1 MASNVQVGDQ
11 VYVCRSRLPTVNDQ
25 TKAFYKS
32 EVTGRQN
39 RSVSVRLP
47 DGTNSDFVST
57 KFVHHRVGVAVLAI
71 GDIDSESALL
81 DPLAKT
87 VLQYCRLLFGDDDY
101 VRFIKL
107 RTDAELN
114 LVCEKHLLSP
124 YEHIVILGHGTKEG
138 ALCGAVGNI
147 TVDRLREI
155 FEQHT
160 PSPWDFAFLCCYLGR
175 NAFAQTFSSSP
186 VCQSLVAPFN
196 AVHGAVS
203 AQFVQTYLIKY
214 LLEGETTAVAHRHAS
229 ESTPPKSQFRL
240 WRNGTYEPLT
250 N

>member
-1 MASNVQVGDQ
+1 MANNIQVGDQ

-32 EVTGRQN
+32 EVVARQD

-57 KFVHHRVGVAVLAI
+57 KFVHHRVGVAVLAF
-71 GDIDSESALL
+71 GDFASEGTLL

-107 RTDAELN
+107 RTEAELN
-114 LVCEKHLLSP
+114 LICDQRQLRP
-124 YEHIVILGHGTKEG
+124 YEHIVILGHGAKEG
-138 ALCGAVGNI
+138 ALCCVVGDI
-147 TVDRLREI
+147 AAARLREI
-155 FEQHT
+155 FEQHE

-175 NAFAQTFSSSP
+175 NAFAQNFSASP
-186 VCQSLVAPFN
+186 ACKSLVAPFN

-203 AQFVQTYLIKY
+203 AQFVQTYLIKL

-240 WRNGTYEPLT
+240 WRNGTREA
-250 N
+250 